1 MGEHAEGSIVIE
13 ASAAEV
19 MDVIT
24 DYEAYPEWADVKSAS
39 VLQRGE
45 GGLATEVAFEV
56 DVPVLGRASYT
67 LAYRYAPG
75 DAGLS
80 WVTREARGAVNNISG
95 EYLLDE
101 LDETPNQDLS
111 RTVRVNIKDPG
122 GRKIQLALPARL
134 ASSIAGMVPQPLRA
148 KLNDKGINLDEILKA
163 VQQGATRGPIVDI
176 KDPGGTVVEVIV
188 E

>member
-101 LDETPNQDLS
+101 LDDGETEVTYRLNVELGVLLPGFV
-111 RTVRVNIKDPG
+111 RT
-122 GRKIQLALPARL
+122 
-134 ASSIAGMVPQPLRA
+134 
-148 KLNDKGINLDEILKA
+148 
-163 VQQGATRGPIVDI
+163 QGAKRVIENALERL
-176 KDPGGTVVEVIV
+176 KRRVELG
-188 E
+188 